1 MENTNPILAVLVPG
15 DFFAAKKEDPVDLK
29 IPALLALITGL
40 GGAGVGY
47 LNSQL
52 QNQLVGHTPTI
63 LDPVLTLLT
72 AVLTTYLVW
81 VLVTGVFAILSRV
94 LFGGGEFLRLLQF
107 TSYGFIPG
115 FIGSVIT
122 IPVLAPFTGSLR
134 LPALGDPQMIGAMVE
149 QIQHTPT
156 MQMVTLIGIVF
167 LLWSGYIWVF
177 GVKEAE
183 DLSTQHAAVIVGI
196 PVIIAVAVKLFGV
209 LSS

>member
-1 MENTNPILAVLVPG
+1 MENTNPILALLAPG

-29 IPALLALITGL
+29 IPALLVLIAGL

-47 LNSQL
+47 LNSQI
-52 QNQLVGHTPTI
+52 QNQLIGHNPTV
-63 LDPVLTLLT
+63 LDPVLTLIVAILT
-72 AVLTTYLVW
+72 AYLTW
-81 VLVTGVFAILSRV
+81 VIVTGIFAALSRV
-94 LFGGGEFLRLLQF
+94 LYGGGEFLRLLQF

-156 MQMVTLIGIVF
+156 MQTAALIGVIC
-167 LLWSGYIWVF
+167 LLWSGYIWIF
-177 GVKEAE
+177 GVREAE
-183 DLSTQHAAVIVGI
+183 DLATRHAAIVVGI
-196 PVIIAVAVKLFGV
+196 PVIIAVAVKVLGV
-209 LSS
+209 I